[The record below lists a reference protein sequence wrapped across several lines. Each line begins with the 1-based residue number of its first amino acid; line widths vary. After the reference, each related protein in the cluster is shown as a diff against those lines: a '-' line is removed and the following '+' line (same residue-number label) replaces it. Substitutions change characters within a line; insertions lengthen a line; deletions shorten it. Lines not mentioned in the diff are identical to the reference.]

1 MAGGVTVENSKEHVP
16 VFMGLGSGS
25 VSSGING
32 GGSPSKKRKVAG
44 PKTNNNNSSTNG
56 QVGEEQGQFSCDQC
70 EKTFNKQ
77 SSLARHKYEHSGKIY
92 FYWKL

>member
-56 QVGEEQGQFSCDQC
+56 QVGEEDFSFL
-70 EKTFNKQ
+70 TF
-77 SSLARHKYEHSGKIY
+77 
-92 FYWKL
+92 